1 MNDITLS
8 GRLTADPEIRYTQ
21 TGGKAIAEFT
31 LAVDRGFGDNKKTS
45 FIRCTAWEKT
55 AETIGNT
62 LGKGRK
68 ILVKGEWDQQRWE
81 KDGQKH
87 TKDLCLIRTFEYMDS
102 KPDSGSSGSTTTSA
116 PKPAPTASGYD
127 VSSFGTEVFPEEE
140 IPF

>member
-1 MNDITLS
+1 MNDLTLS
-8 GRLTADPEIRYTQ
+8 GRLTADPEVRYTQ
-21 TGGKAIAEFT
+21 TGGKAVAEFT
-31 LAVDRGFGDNKKTS
+31 LAVDRGFGENKKAN

-87 TKDLCLIRTFEYMDS
+87 TKDYCLVRTFEYMDS
-102 KPDSGSSGSTTTSA
+102 KPNGADSTTTSA
-116 PKPAPTASGYD
+116 QKPAPTKDGYD
-127 VSSFGTEVFPEEE
+127 ISSFGTEVFPEEE

>member
-1 MNDITLS
+1 MNDLTLS
-8 GRLTADPEIRYTQ
+8 GRLTADPEVRYTQ
-21 TGGKAIAEFT
+21 TGKAIAEFT
-31 LAVDRGFGDNKKTS
+31 LAVDRGFGENKKTS

-62 LGKGRK
+62 VNKGRK

-87 TKDLCLIRTFEYMDS
+87 TKDYCLVRTFEYMDS
-102 KPDSGSSGSTTTSA
+102 KKDGESSGSAS
-116 PKPAPTASGYD
+116 KPAPTESGYD
-127 VSSFGTEVFPEEE
+127 VGSFGTEVFPEEE